1 METSILTTKGQ
12 IVIPKNI
19 RKKYGIK
26 PGTRILFVEKD
37 GTITIRALTKEYFK
51 SVAGWLKEG
60 GDVLDELMEEKKREI
75 LHDEKRSI

>member
-1 METSILTTKGQ
+1 MESSVLTSKGQ

-37 GTITIRALTKEYFK
+37 GDITIRALTKEYFK
-51 SVAGWLKEG
+51 SVAGWLKDG
-60 GDVLDELMEEKKREI
+60 GDILDELMKEKKREI
-75 LHDEKRSI
+75 EHDEKRGI